1 MKRVNIQNDVES
13 RQRIAAASPK
23 PFTERTDERMNPK
36 NEQQDGTSEE
46 VPGCED
52 HPIAPNEPVS
62 PTKRGRKANGNVQ
75 KVSV

>member
-23 PFTERTDERMNPK
+23 PFTEKTDERMNPK

-46 VPGCED
+46 VPGSKD
-52 HPIAPNEPVS
+52 YPIAPDEPVS

-75 KVSV
+75 KVQV

>member
-13 RQRIAAASPK
+13 RRRIAAASPK
-23 PFTERTDERMNPK
+23 PFTERTNERMNFK

-46 VPGCED
+46 VPGSED
-52 HPIAPNEPVS
+52 NPIAPVEPVS

>member
-13 RQRIAAASPK
+13 RRRIAAVSPK
-23 PFTERTDERMNPK
+23 PFTERTDERMNSK

-46 VPGCED
+46 VPGSED
-52 HPIAPNEPVS
+52 NPIAPIEPVP

-75 KVSV
+75 KV